1 MLKEKPTK
9 RPRAP
14 PDSDTKDG
22 KGYINIWV
30 LFSTFLLA
38 IKIPNVVSLSIVY
51 VSTEDVGR
59 LYSVY
64 LQGTL
69 QPVSVTIS
77 SMSKRPR
84 FTEIF

>member
-14 PDSDTKDG
+14 PDSDTEDG
-22 KGYINIWV
+22 KGYMNIWV

>member
-1 MLKEKPTK
+1 MLKEKPIK

-14 PDSDTKDG
+14 PDSDTEDG
-22 KGYINIWV
+22 KGYMNIWV

-38 IKIPNVVSLSIVY
+38 IKIPNVVSTVY

>member
-38 IKIPNVVSLSIVY
+38 IKIPNVVSTVY